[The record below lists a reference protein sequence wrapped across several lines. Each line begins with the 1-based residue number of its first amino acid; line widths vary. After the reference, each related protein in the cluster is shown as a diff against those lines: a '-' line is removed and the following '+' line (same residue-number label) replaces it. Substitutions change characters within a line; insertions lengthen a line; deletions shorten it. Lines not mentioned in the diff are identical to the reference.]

1 MIEWFFNYSTR
12 WQFIVFLSSFV
23 AHFEGNLL
31 EGRQLFLG
39 DILWWGAIFLGGN
52 FSRGQ
57 LSSGAIVRVAIIRG
71 AIFLGGNFSRGQLS
85 GWQLSAGQS
94 STGQL
99 SRGQLSRGQY
109 SSGAIVLEPIKTIQ
123 TNSILRLF
131 ITKIIH
137 GKVNLICQICY

>member
-71 AIFLGGNFSRGQLS
+71 AIIHG
-85 GWQLSAGQS
+85 
-94 STGQL
+94 TII
-99 SRGQLSRGQY
+99 
-109 SSGAIVLEPIKTIQ
+109 SGAIIQGAIFLGSNCPRTNQNYSNKQYLE
-123 TNSILRLF
+123 
-131 ITKIIH
+131 IIH
-137 GKVNLICQICY
+137 NKDHSWQGQFNLSDLLLVKLRKGLIA